1 MSNKYILDVHCHTIS
16 SGHAYSTV
24 TECAKG
30 ASENG
35 IKLIAITDHA
45 PKMPGSCS
53 FLHFWNLKS
62 IPKTLYGVE
71 ILSGVEL
78 NILDKSGKVDLS
90 EKTLKMLDVIIASLH
105 IPCIK
110 PMSYEENTECLINTM
125 KNPYIKILGHPGD
138 PRYPFDIKKVV
149 LAAKETNTILELNNA
164 SLSPE
169 NGRYDK
175 PDTLINLL
183 NECKKQ
189 NVPIIL
195 GSDSH
200 FHTNIGNFKEAEKIL
215 EKVNFPEELILNTS
229 IEKFKLF
236 LHRN

>member
-1 MSNKYILDVHCHTIS
+1 MNRKYILDVHCHTIA

-45 PKMPGSCS
+45 PEMPGSCG
-53 FLHFWNLKS
+53 FLHFWNLRS

-78 NILDKSGKVDLS
+78 NIIDKSGKVDLS
-90 EKTLKMLDVIIASLH
+90 ERTLKKLDVIIASLH

-138 PRYPFDIKKVV
+138 PRYPFDIEKVV
-149 LAAKETNTILELNNA
+149 SAAYDTNTIIELNNA

-189 NVPIIL
+189 GVPIIM

-200 FHTNIGNFKEAEKIL
+200 FHTNIGNFSDAQKLL
-215 EKVNFPEELILNTS
+215 EKTDFPEELILNTS

-236 LHRN
+236 LHKN